1 MKGYKKYTIVL
12 LLALVNTSCIKS
24 FLDRTPGVPLDD
36 DKVFADPVQAARFA
50 DNAYNSLI
58 NDYVRFNSYRGST
71 SQASDEAVSGNS
83 ENTVTTLNRGLYHD
97 HSTSASLNDIRDI
110 WKRMYEGIAIT
121 NKMLDRMATVPV
133 ATIFPAQRI
142 EGEMRFLRAFF
153 YFELIKR
160 FGGVPIVDKEYG
172 VNDDVNFPRK
182 SYDECVAFI
191 NADLDKAYNL
201 LGNDADYG
209 PSNYGRATKGAT
221 LALKGRVLLYAAS
234 KLNNPTNDKQKWKA
248 AADVAKSIID
258 MGQYSLQATYDN
270 ILNVPTS
277 TEYIMI
283 KVRGPRAI
291 DGMFADFAMSPGSGG
306 AQGQMNPTQNHV
318 DMYEAVKK
326 DALGNIT
333 SAAAIT
339 DATSGYNPQAP
350 YANRDPRFYANI
362 LYNTAPWQGKQ
373 IETWSQVVIPG
384 PGQPPQTFYGKDY
397 NIGITYTAT
406 RYYCKKYWPEVYVR
420 LGGTSGT
427 TLLNYI
433 YFRYAEVLLNYA
445 EALNEF
451 ENTPTTEIYNA
462 VNQIRNRVGMP
473 GLPAGLDQAKM
484 REAIRHERAIE
495 LAFEDHRW
503 YDIMRWKI
511 GPDVVAK
518 PMYGM
523 NVVKNANGSFT
534 YTPVLLGNNFQKTYL
549 DYMHRYPIPKQE
561 IYKSKGILVQ
571 NPGWE

>member
-1 MKGYKKYTIVL
+1 MKGFLHKTIIL
-12 LLALVNTSCIKS
+12 LVILTNASCVKS

-50 DNAYNSLI
+50 DNAYNYLI
-58 NDYVRFNSYRGST
+58 NDYARFNDHRGST

-83 ENTVTTLNRGLYHD
+83 ESSVTTLNRGLYHD
-97 HSTSASLNDIRDI
+97 HSNTASLNDMRDV
-110 WKRMYEGIAIT
+110 WARMYAGIAIT
-121 NKMLDRMATVPV
+121 NKMLGRISTVPSGS
-133 ATIFPAQRI
+133 IFPATRV

-160 FGGVPIVDKEYG
+160 FGGVPILDREYG
-172 VNDDVNFPRK
+172 VNDDINFPRK

-191 NADLDKAYNL
+191 IADLDKALPL
-201 LGNDADYG
+201 LGNDADYSA
-209 PSNYGRATKGAT
+209 SNYGRATKGAA
-221 LALKGRVLLYAAS
+221 LALKSRALLYAAS
-234 KLNNPTNDKQKWKA
+234 ALNNPSGDKQKWKA
-248 AADVAKSIID
+248 AADASKAVMD
-258 MGQYSLQATYDN
+258 LNQYSLQSTYDN
-270 ILNVPTS
+270 ILNAATS
-277 TEYIMI
+277 SEYIMI
-283 KVRGPRAI
+283 KIRGPRAI
-291 DGMFADFAMSPGSGG
+291 DGIFADYAMSPGSGG

-326 DALGNIT
+326 DASGKII
-333 SAAAIT
+333 SAALIT
-339 DATSGYNPQAP
+339 DPASGYTLQNP

-373 IETWSQVVIPG
+373 IETWSQTAANGTV
-384 PGQPPQTFYGKDY
+384 TYGKDY
-397 NIGITYTAT
+397 NASNITYTAT

-445 EALNEF
+445 EAQNE
-451 ENTPTTEIYNA
+451 YDGAGAAVYDA
-462 VNQIRNRVGMP
+462 VNQVRLRVGMP
-473 GLPAGLDQAKM
+473 GLPAGLDQTKM
-484 REAIRHERAIE
+484 REAIRHERAVE

-511 GPDVVAK
+511 GPDVIAK

-523 NVVKNANGSFT
+523 NVIRNSNGSYT
-534 YTPVLLGNNFQKTYL
+534 YAPVLLGSNFQKVYL
-549 DYMHRYPIPKQE
+549 DFMHRYPIPKQE
-561 IYKSKGILVQ
+561 IYKSKGVLVQ

>member
-1 MKGYKKYTIVL
+1 MKGYKIYTIVL
-12 LLALVNTSCIKS
+12 LLSLVNTACIKS

-58 NDYVRFNSYRGST
+58 NDYARFNDHRGST

-83 ENTVTTLNRGLYHD
+83 ESSVTTLNRGLYHD
-97 HSTSASLNDIRDI
+97 HSNTASLNDMRDV

-121 NKMLDRMATVPV
+121 NKMLDRMSTVPS
-133 ATIFPAQRI
+133 AAIFPAARV

-160 FGGVPIVDKEYG
+160 FGGVPIIDKEYG
-172 VNDDVNFPRK
+172 VNDDVNLPRK
-182 SYDECVAFI
+182 TYDECVAFI
-191 NADLDKAYNL
+191 NSDIDKAVPL
-201 LGNDADYG
+201 LGNEADYSA
-209 PSNYGRATKGAT
+209 SNYGRATKGAA
-221 LALKGRVLLYAAS
+221 LALKSRVLLYAAS
-234 KLNNPTNDKQKWKA
+234 TLNNPSNNIQKWKA
-248 AADVAKSIID
+248 AANAAKAVID
-258 MGQYSLQATYDN
+258 LNYYVLNQSYDN
-270 ILNVPTS
+270 ILNFNPTPGTPS
-277 TEYIMI
+277 EYIMI
-283 KVRGPRAI
+283 KIRGPRAI
-291 DGMFADFAMSPGSGG
+291 DGIFADYAMSPGSGG

-326 DALGNIT
+326 DAQGNIT

-350 YANRDPRFYANI
+350 YVNRDPRFYSNI
-362 LYNTAPWQGKQ
+362 LYNGAPWQGKQ
-373 IETWSQVVIPG
+373 IETWSQTAANGSVS
-384 PGQPPQTFYGKDY
+384 YGKDY
-397 NIGITYTAT
+397 NASNITYTAT

-433 YFRYAEVLLNYA
+433 FFRYGEILLNYA
-445 EALNEF
+445 EALNESDGPV
-451 ENTPTTEIYNA
+451 TDVYNA
-462 VNQIRNRVGMP
+462 VNQIRARVGMP

-484 REAIRHERAIE
+484 REAIRRERAIE

-503 YDIMRWKI
+503 YDIMRWKN
-511 GPDVVAK
+511 GPDVIAK

-523 NVVKNANGSFT
+523 NVVKNTNGTFT
-534 YTPVLLGNNFQKTYL
+534 YTPVLLGTNFQKVYL
-549 DYMHRYPIPKQE
+549 EYMHRYPIPKQE
-561 IYKSKGILVQ
+561 IYKSKGVLVQ